1 VRNQL
6 NLLRFVDTDSPIH
19 RLNPRAKV
27 AALVVLMAAFSID
40 ASWRAV
46 AMIWLLVLVGARL
59 GRLPRSV
66 TPRLPQILLITLA
79 LTCGLGWIAGGDPY
93 GLGGVILQLRLFGFT
108 LGLLGLS
115 FLLGWTTPAADL
127 PVAAS
132 WLLTPLRKL
141 GVPVDD
147 VAVGLGLAVRA
158 LPLVAEEFSTVIA
171 MNRFRTRQHKDL
183 LVRGMDLAATATVA
197 TVRRGI
203 EIGEAVEARGGV
215 PTAAQIAATPSCP
228 NRWGV
233 GELVLVFAVAAAI
246 TAVSVF

>member
-1 VRNQL
+1 MRNRL
-6 NLLRFVDTDSPIH
+6 NLLRFVDSDSPIH

-27 AALVVLMAAFSID
+27 AALVVLMGVFSFD
-40 ASWRAV
+40 ASWNAV
-46 AMIWLLVLVGARL
+46 ALIWVLVLVGARL
-59 GRLPRSV
+59 ARLPRSV
-66 TPRLPQILLITLA
+66 TPRPPRILLVTLA
-79 LTCGLGWIAGGDPY
+79 VTCGLGWIAGGDPY

-115 FLLGWTTPAADL
+115 LLLGWTTPTADL

-141 GVPVDD
+141 RVPVDD
-147 VAVGLGLAVRA
+147 IAAGLGLAVRA

-171 MNRFRTRQHKDL
+171 MNRFRTRQHKDVV
-183 LVRGMDLAATATVA
+183 VRGMDLAATATVA

-228 NRWGV
+228 NRWGA
-233 GELVLVFAVAAAI
+233 GELVLVCVIAAAI
-246 TAVSVF
+246 AAVSVS